1 MRSLHFEVLI
11 RGLIVGL
18 RFRFKFVVIA
28 KKDTYVY
35 LCVSLYYY
43 YFGNVHLQLYLLM
56 GTNYKF
62 PQGMT

>member
-1 MRSLHFEVLI
+1 MVLEPK
-11 RGLIVGL
+11 V

-56 GTNYKF
+56 GTLVNELLLVKV
-62 PQGMT
+62 TVR